1 MRPKS
6 AGIEVIVEVIAVGTE
21 LLLGQIVN
29 SNTSFMGAAL
39 AERGFDAHY
48 QQTVGDNIE
57 RIAAAIKLALQRA
70 DAVII
75 TGGIGPTQDDL
86 TREAV
91 CAATGLE
98 MVYSGE
104 YAKELEEWWSRRGRE
119 MPPSNLRQAYHPAG
133 AELLPNP
140 RGTAPGLALEH
151 TGKWIFCVPGVPA
164 EMEHLIM
171 AEVLPRLIGQSDHQE
186 VIASRVIRTWGRPE
200 SEVAEML
207 DDLYTGSTNPSIA
220 FLASASEIKV
230 RITAKAADLLE
241 AESLIEPME
250 REVRSR
256 LGDSVFGTDDE
267 TIEKILFRLL
277 SDLGYT
283 IGTAESMTGGLVAAR
298 LTALPGSSAVM
309 KGGLVAYH
317 PELKQRL
324 LGVRDVDEVVNE
336 ETAMAMAVGAR
347 RLLEVDVAVAVTGSA
362 GPEALEK
369 PAGTVMIAVATPEQ
383 VRGREIRFT
392 GDRERVRTYGTTA
405 ALHLT
410 RLALIGQW
418 WAP

>member
-1 MRPKS
+1 
-6 AGIEVIVEVIAVGTE
+6 VIVEVIAVGTE

-57 RIAAAIKLALQRA
+57 RVAATINLALSRA

-98 MVYSGE
+98 MVYSE
-104 YAKELEEWWSRRGRE
+104 DYAKELEEWWARRGRE

-151 TGKWIFCVPGVPA
+151 MGRLIFCVPGVPA
-164 EMEHLIM
+164 EMEHLIT
-171 AEVLPRLIGQSDHQE
+171 AEVLPRLIGHSDDQQ
-186 VIASRVIRTWGRPE
+186 VIVSRVIRTWGRPE

-207 DDLYTGSTNPSIA
+207 DDLYIGSTNPSLA

-230 RITAKAADLLE
+230 RITAKADDAAE

-250 REVRSR
+250 TEVRSR
-256 LGDSVFGTDDE
+256 LGDSVFGTDDD
-267 TIEKILFRLL
+267 TIERILFRLL
-277 SDLGYT
+277 SEAGYT
-283 IGTAESMTGGLVAAR
+283 IGTAESMTGGMVAAR
-298 LTALPGSSAVM
+298 LTDLPGSSAVM
-309 KGGLVAYH
+309 RGGLVAYH

-324 LGVRDVDEVVNE
+324 LGVSDVDEVVNVD
-336 ETAMAMAVGAR
+336 TAMAMAVGAR
-347 RLLEVDVAVAVTGSA
+347 KLLEVDVAVAVTGSA
-362 GPEALEK
+362 GPDALEK
-369 PAGTVMIAVATPEQ
+369 PAGTVIIAVATPAD

>member
-1 MRPKS
+1 L
-6 AGIEVIVEVIAVGTE
+6 IVEVIAVGTE

-48 QQTVGDNIE
+48 QQAVGDNID
-57 RIAAAIKLALQRA
+57 RIASAIRIALDRA

-86 TREAV
+86 TREGV

-98 MVYSGE
+98 MVYSEE
-104 YAKELEEWWSRRGRE
+104 YAKELEQWWARRGRE
-119 MPPSNLRQAYHPAG
+119 MPASNLRQAFHPAG
-133 AELLPNP
+133 AELLSNP
-140 RGTAPGLALEH
+140 RGTAPGLALAH
-151 TGKWIFCVPGVPA
+151 AGKLIFCVPGVPA
-164 EMEHLIM
+164 EMEHLMM
-171 AEVLPRLIGQSDHQE
+171 AEVLPRLASRSGEAQ

-200 SEVAEML
+200 SEVAEIL
-207 DDLYTGSTNPSIA
+207 DDLYIGSTNPSIA

-230 RITAKAADLLE
+230 RITAKAADTGE
-241 AESLIEPME
+241 AQRLIEPVE
-250 REVRSR
+250 HEVRAR
-256 LGDSVFGTDDE
+256 LGESVFGADDE
-267 TIEKILFRLL
+267 TIERVLFRLL

-298 LTALPGSSAVM
+298 LTDLPGSSAVM

-317 PELKQRL
+317 SELKSRL
-324 LGVRDVDEVVNE
+324 LGVSDVDEVVNA
-336 ETAMAMAVGAR
+336 ETAMAMATGAR
-347 RLLEVDVAVAVTGSA
+347 TLLGVDVAVAVTGSA
-362 GPEALEK
+362 GPEPLEK
-369 PAGTVMIAVATPEQ
+369 PAGTVVVAVATPEQ

-392 GDRERVRTYGTTA
+392 GDRERVRAYGATA